1 MMKKIL
7 ATVLVLSCANVFAAG
22 NSANGKKVWDK
33 VKCIQCHKKDGLGMA
48 ASEAQI
54 NAMKGPRIAGLS
66 EAYIIAQMNAIKSG
80 SPRGTRP
87 AKNISSMKTKIK
99 SLSTQDIADV
109 AAYVSK
115 DLNPAAGKHT
125 GLVK

>member
-7 ATVLVLSCANVFAAG
+7 ATALVLSCANVFAAG
-22 NSANGKKVWDK
+22 NSANGKKVWEK

-80 SPRGTRP
+80 APRGTRP
-87 AKNISSMKTKIK
+87 AKNTSSMKTKIK
-99 SLSTQDIADV
+99 SLTDQEIADV

-115 DLNPAAGKHT
+115 DLNAAAGKHT